1 MSVINSL
8 TQEKLM
14 KKRTYAMPTVKSVEF
29 KVEVGVEAS
38 PSDSQS
44 NNATNPM
51 ILYDETTFRSNSVSD
66 DRMNEVS
73 ADWF

>member
-14 KKRTYAMPTVKSVEF
+14 KKRTYAMPTVKTVEF
-29 KVEVGVEAS
+29 KVEVGIEVS

-51 ILYDETTFRSNSVSD
+51 MLYDRTTFRSNSVSD
-66 DRMNEVS
+66 ERMNEVS
-73 ADWF
+73 TGWF

>member
-29 KVEVGVEAS
+29 KVEVGVEGS
-38 PSDSQS
+38 GDRQS
-44 NNATNPM
+44 NNATNPL
-51 ILYDETTFRSNSVSD
+51 ILYDETTFRSNNSTGD
-66 DRMNEVS
+66 HMNEVS